1 MIEAEGFLVVRAGS
15 ERYGIGLRTVR
26 EVVDVPVPRPVPSRT
41 PALRGVMPL
50 HDRFLSLV
58 HLGALLA
65 GGPPAPAMGDTAVV
79 VELGETAV
87 ALEVDEV
94 LEVVERGAT
103 FVGSA
108 PAAWSAG
115 VWRVGTELVTVIDP
129 AALAERLTAIEE
141 PR

>member
-1 MIEAEGFLVVRAGS
+1 VIATEGFLVVRAGAD
-15 ERYGIGLRTVR
+15 RYGIGLSSVR
-26 EVVDVPVPRPVPSRT
+26 EVVDVPPPRPVPART

-50 HDRFLSLV
+50 RERFLSLV

-65 GGPPAPAMGDTAVV
+65 GGVPPGAAGDTAVV
-79 VELGETAV
+79 VEVGETVV

-94 LEVVERGAT
+94 LEVVEGGAT

-108 PAAWSAG
+108 PAAWASG
-115 VWRVGTELVTVIDP
+115 IWRVGTELVTVIDP
-129 AALAERLTAIEE
+129 AALAERLTSIEE

>member
-1 MIEAEGFLVVRAGS
+1 MILTEGFLVVRAGA
-15 ERYGIGLRTVR
+15 ERYGIGLSSVR
-26 EVVDVPVPRPVPSRT
+26 EVVDVPASQPVPART
-41 PALRGVMPL
+41 PALRGVMPV

-65 GGPPAPAMGDTAVV
+65 GGAPSGTAGDTAVV
-79 VELGETAV
+79 VEVGDTVV

-108 PAAWSAG
+108 PAAWAAG

-129 AALAERLTAIEE
+129 AALADRLTSIEE